1 MGISFF
7 LYTSLLIFIG
17 LLIVSFSRAGLIFL
31 ILLPASQM
39 LGFLDPMA
47 IAIKGVFDIH
57 ALIAMILTAALLFS
71 IAHYKDLSRATLL
84 KPMLILAAFWFFGVI
99 YPVWR
104 GHSSLFYSLKA
115 SKEFLMIFS
124 YFAVFLF
131 LRTEKEVKWGWY
143 CLLSLGFYYVVL
155 EIAAQVFGSS
165 LLSHLTFAYRKEAFI
180 FWKVYPQFWPVI
192 VIALLHS
199 YYESIFCQKPTYLRT
214 ALGCLGLLLT
224 FFRSY
229 LLATIA
235 VVPSMLLLS
244 RQGFGRT
251 FARSFVLV
259 SSVSLAVVLI
269 VLLTG
274 GGIEKIENLSNE
286 FVFSGMTEL
295 ATHSG
300 GALVGREVFA
310 KPRREMIG
318 KSPYTGYGFIDK
330 DSKYGLLIR
339 KQLIGETLGFID
351 KGDVDVALKFGYL
364 GGAFLYGTIIYIII
378 VLIRLV
384 RKKLSPQLSVRCLT
398 MASVLMIFLLVQ
410 PVHAPL
416 SYSFG
421 LLPLCIALAL
431 IEKEVFLISKND
443 SGASETRE
451 RSIFF
456 EQGKADSEI
465 QILSVGQFKKKKYTL
480 LNHPGDQKKELL

>member
-7 LYTSLLIFIG
+7 IYISLLVFIG

-39 LGFLDPMA
+39 LGFLDPMT

-57 ALIAMILTAALLFS
+57 ALIAIILAAALLFS
-71 IAHYKDLSRATLL
+71 LSHFKDLSRATLL
-84 KPMLILAAFWFFGVI
+84 KPMLILVGFWLFGVI
-99 YPVWR
+99 FPVWK

-115 SKEFLMIFS
+115 SKEFLMILS
-124 YFAVFLF
+124 YFAIFLF

-143 CLLSLGFYYVVL
+143 SLLALGFYYVLL

-165 LLSHLTFAYRKEAFI
+165 LLSHMTFAYRKEAFI

-192 VIALLHS
+192 LIALLHS
-199 YYESIFCQKPTYLRT
+199 YYESIFCERRTYLRT
-214 ALGCLGLLLT
+214 AFGCLGLLLT

-235 VVPSMLLLS
+235 VIPSMLLLS
-244 RQGFGRT
+244 KQGFGRT
-251 FARSFVLV
+251 FARSFALV
-259 SSVSLAVVLI
+259 SSVSVAVFLI
-269 VLLTG
+269 VFLIG
-274 GGIEKIENLSNE
+274 GEVEKIESLSDR
-286 FVFSGMTEL
+286 FVFSGVTEL

-310 KPRREMIG
+310 KPRREMVE

-330 DSKYGLLIR
+330 DSKYGLFIR
-339 KQLIGETLGFID
+339 SQLIGETLGFID
-351 KGDVDVALKFGYL
+351 KGDVDVALKFGYFGRVL
-364 GGAFLYGTIIYIII
+364 LYGTVLYMI
-378 VLIRLV
+378 VILIRLV
-384 RKKLSPQLSVRCLT
+384 RKKLSPQLSARCLT

-431 IEKEVFLISKND
+431 IEKEVFLIPRND
-443 SGASETRE
+443 HWASENGE
-451 RSIFF
+451 WSILF
-456 EQGKADSEI
+456 QNNQADSEKK
-465 QILSVGQFKKKKYTL
+465 ILKAGQFKRTKNTL
-480 LNHPGDQKKELL
+480 LNYPGDKKDLL